1 MSTDIE
7 ENQRAD
13 TTANTAESGSAV
25 KGRSATRLTW
35 ERLRRDRIAIV
46 SIAVIVLMILLAAFA
61 GVIADIIGHPPQQ
74 TYPEAG
80 LSEAGI
86 PKGPSSEFLFGT
98 DQLGRD
104 VFVRIL
110 YGARVSL
117 LVGFAASVG
126 SVIVGMTIGVVAGY
140 YGGLIDAILSRALDV
155 ILSMPF
161 LLFGFALAAI
171 VGPSVW
177 LVVGVI
183 LFFSFA
189 AVGRIVRGQ
198 TLSIKEKEYVEAARS
213 LGASDRRIM
222 FTEIVPN
229 VFAPVL
235 VYASLL
241 VPISI
246 IFASSLSYLGL
257 GVPTGTPAWG
267 NMLEDAT
274 DVYTVAPW
282 LFLFPGGALLITTLA
297 FNLLGDG
304 IRDALDPKADRFLK
318 RRKKPRKSR
327 ARDSR
332 NELAVARGVGTPG
345 EEY

>member
-7 ENQRAD
+7 QSQRSD
-13 TTANTAESGSAV
+13 TSAATAKATSAV

-35 ERLRRDRIAIV
+35 ERLRRDRVAIASIV
-46 SIAVIVLMILLAAFA
+46 VIVVMILAAIFA

-74 TYPEAG
+74 AYPNTG
-80 LSEAGI
+80 LSPAGI
-86 PKGPSSEFLFGT
+86 PEGPSSDFLFGT
-98 DQLGRD
+98 DKLGRD

-117 LVGFAASVG
+117 LVGFTASVG
-126 SVIVGMTIGVVAGY
+126 AVIVGMSVGVIAGY
-140 YGGLIDAILSRALDV
+140 YGGVIDAILSRTLDV
-155 ILSMPF
+155 ILAMPV
-161 LLFGFALAAI
+161 LLLGFALAAV

-246 IFASSLSYLGL
+246 IFAASLSFLGL

-267 NMLEDAT
+267 SMLNNAT

-318 RRKKPRKSR
+318 RRKKRPKGQ

-332 NELAVARGVGTPG
+332 RAPTTSGSAGTSG